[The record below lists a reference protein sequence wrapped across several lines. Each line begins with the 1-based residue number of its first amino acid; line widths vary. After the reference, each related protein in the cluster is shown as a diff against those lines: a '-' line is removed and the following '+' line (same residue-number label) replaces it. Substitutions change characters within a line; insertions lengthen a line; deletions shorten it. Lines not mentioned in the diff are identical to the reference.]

1 MRNKVSYSDIY
12 DINKKTGA
20 LILGANRLDDYA
32 TKFLNKYCSEALI
45 NPMPIPVEKILKDMN
60 LSIVEERLS
69 ANFDIFGCCLLLDS
83 EVKIY
88 NPNTKEYSEK
98 FFKEGTI
105 LVDPVSAMLYGEGA
119 KRNTLIHEI
128 IHWEK
133 DKTYFHIL
141 KYKNKRAAEKLYPIM
156 CRQSERFYK
165 PPAGKQTK
173 ENEVKWLEWQ
183 AHKLAPR
190 ILMPKESFRKKAEEL
205 LSKENIT
212 CYELVKEISLFFKV
226 SQESAR
232 YRLFEV
238 GLKKELN
245 HIPDFDNV
253 FEDQLEKN
261 ELVKLAAADAFELL
275 ENNEELS
282 AWVGTG
288 RFVFADGYFVLANE
302 KYVKLKNGKLS
313 LTSTAKR
320 QLSKCVINIRVKN
333 NVDYLMHGKDSMG
346 KAVLWKDD
354 GIDKR
359 LYLFKPEDQSSLV
372 RDPKPEDFY
381 GYFSDALDK
390 ENIDEEIEFE
400 KILADPTKTL
410 CDCLWY
416 SFRKNDWMLP
426 EKFNDETE
434 LHKNYHGKIR
444 SNKYNN
450 MGKDVLWPI
459 CIGLK
464 YSVRTIQKVF
474 SKSENK
480 LKELENPDR
489 TYIRI
494 LEMMPGIS
502 LSDFNGIL
510 RARNMKELGSEI
522 KIK

>member
-32 TKFLNKYCSEALI
+32 TKFLNKYCSEALV

-83 EVKIY
+83 EVKVY
-88 NPNTKEYSEK
+88 NPKTKEYSEK

-105 LVDPVSAMLYGEGA
+105 IVDPVSAMFYGEGA

-133 DKTYFHIL
+133 DKTYFSIL
-141 KYKNKRAAEKLYPIM
+141 KYKNTRAAEKLYPIM
-156 CRQSERFYK
+156 CRRSESFYE
-165 PPAGKQTK
+165 PSAGKQTK

-190 ILMPKESFRKKAEEL
+190 ILMPKESFRKKAEAL

-212 CYELVKEISLFFKV
+212 CSELVKEISQFFKV
-226 SQESAR
+226 SQESSR

-238 GLKKELN
+238 GLKKELS
-245 HIPDFDNV
+245 HIPDFEKV
-253 FEDQLEKN
+253 FGNQLEKI
-261 ELVKLAAADAFELL
+261 ELVKLMVADAFELL
-275 ENNEELS
+275 EINKELS
-282 AWVGTG
+282 AWVDEG
-288 RFVFADGYFVLANE
+288 RFVFADGYFVLANK

-313 LTSTAKR
+313 LTPTAKR
-320 QLSKCVINIRVKN
+320 RLSKCVINISAQY
-333 NVDYLMHGKDSMG
+333 NVDYPMHGQDAMG
-346 KAVLWKDD
+346 NAVLYKDN

-359 LYLFKPEDQSSLV
+359 LYLFKPENQSALV
-372 RDPKPEDFY
+372 REPKPEDFY
-381 GYFSDALDK
+381 GYFSDVLDK
-390 ENIDEEIEFE
+390 ENINEEIEFE
-400 KILADPTKTL
+400 KLLADPTKTL

-426 EKFNDETE
+426 EKFNEETE

-459 CIGLK
+459 CIGLR

-480 LKELENPDR
+480 LKELEEPDR
-489 TYIRI
+489 IYIRI
-494 LEMMPGIS
+494 LEMVPGIS

-522 KIK
+522 KL